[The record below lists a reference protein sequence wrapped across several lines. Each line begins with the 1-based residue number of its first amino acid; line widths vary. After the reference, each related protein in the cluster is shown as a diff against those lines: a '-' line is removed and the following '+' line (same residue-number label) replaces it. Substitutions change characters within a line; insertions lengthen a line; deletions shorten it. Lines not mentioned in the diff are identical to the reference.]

1 MLVAQASSVNRS
13 ATRTSIDVERENVDM
28 SVWNLFN
35 EPTVAKIGNT
45 HTSTIEERTPMWTTA
60 DATKTEK
67 RPRGPEPMVT
77 PDRPLSSYI
86 GKSLLIKGAVSGSEP
101 IEVDGR
107 IEGPISLPGNHVNI
121 GRDGVVMSD
130 VQAAEVV
137 VQGTFGG
144 KLVVSDRV
152 KVQKGGSLIGEVTA
166 VRVSIENG
174 AHLQGRI
181 DMCRPDSKVP
191 ELANVTSNKQQP
203 NG

>member
-1 MLVAQASSVNRS
+1 
-13 ATRTSIDVERENVDM
+13 
-28 SVWNLFN
+28 
-35 EPTVAKIGNT
+35 
-45 HTSTIEERTPMWTTA
+45 MWTPSEPAKTIHEQRA
-60 DATKTEK
+60 ATSRMSEKT
-67 RPRGPEPMVT
+67 PGGLEPMVT

-86 GKSLLIKGAVSGSEP
+86 GKSLLIKGDVSGSEP
-101 IEVDGR
+101 IEVEGR

-152 KVQKGGSLIGEVTA
+152 KVQKGGSLVGEVTA

-174 AHLQGRI
+174 AHLQGKI
-181 DMCRPDSKVP
+181 DMRRPDKKVS
-191 ELANVTSNKQQP
+191 EHTNVNADKQQP
-203 NG
+203 KG